1 MAPKID
7 LAAGSPVEF
16 LRADEIRAA
25 IVSAANITAVPTSAY
40 LIKGWL
46 DREGISLVYG
56 KSNVGKTFFAV
67 GLAFHVGAGQPW
79 NGCRVRKGNVLYIA
93 AEGQHSVARRFL
105 AVEAGKGDLHAEA
118 CHSVYL
124 LPLQVDLHGPEDVP
138 AIIREAG
145 DRSYALIVVDTL
157 ARSFGAGD
165 ENAGNDMGAFIANI
179 AALRAHFGC
188 HVMIVHHEGKDA
200 SRGARGHSSLRAAVD
215 TEISLRAEG
224 LLKVA
229 TIEKQRDG
237 ATGIEAAYSLEV
249 LELGHDEDGDPI
261 TSCVVRLAD
270 AELVKAAKGKKPLT
284 GNDAV
289 MHQALCDAIRDHG
302 EFIRSGDTFPR
313 NRRVVSKA
321 HWRSQAER
329 RGLEAGKS
337 EAAWKQAF
345 TRAAKRLQ
353 DLDYI
358 RILDDRV
365 WLIDGEQDIHETD
378 RDIDYP
384 VPDIP
389 KETDRDSSLE
399 GCPLSPCPDI
409 QFQRQTAGE
418 AP

>member
-1 MAPKID
+1 MNVDIN

-16 LRADEIRAA
+16 LRADAIRAA

-40 LIKGWL
+40 LIKDWL

-67 GLAFHVGAGQPW
+67 DVAFHVGAGQPW
-79 NGCRVRKGNVLYIA
+79 NGCRVRQGNVLYIA

-105 AVEAGKGDLHAEA
+105 AVKAGKGELHGLAS
-118 CHSVYL
+118 HNVYL

-145 DRSYALIVVDTL
+145 ERRYALIVVDTL

-179 AALRAHFGC
+179 AGLRAHFGC

-215 TEISLRAEG
+215 TEISLRAQDP
-224 LLKVA
+224 LKVA
-229 TIEKQRDG
+229 TVEKQRDG
-237 ATGIEAAYSLEV
+237 ATGIEAAYTLEV
-249 LELGHDEDGDPI
+249 VELGRDEDDDPI

-270 AELVKAAKGKKPLT
+270 AALVKAVKGKKPLS
-284 GNDAV
+284 GNDEV
-289 MHQALCDAIRDHG
+289 MLQALYDAIREHG
-302 EFIRSGDTFPR
+302 EFIRHGDNFPR

-321 HWRSQAER
+321 HWRRQAER
-329 RGLEAGKS
+329 RGLEASLS
-337 EAAWKQAF
+337 EAAWQQAF
-345 TRAAKRLQ
+345 KRAAKKLQ

-358 RILDDRV
+358 RILDGRV
-365 WLIDGEQDIHETD
+365 WLVDGEGDEQGTS
-378 RDIDYP
+378 RDINKN
-384 VPDIP
+384 VPDIQP
-389 KETDRDSSLE
+389 GTDGS
-399 GCPLSPCPDI
+399 
-409 QFQRQTAGE
+409 A
-418 AP
+418 A